1 MIKRFFFDSQASK
14 NFGVNRL
21 LNVLFEILYLELLKL
36 DFKFFNMWT
45 QGIWLVDPQH
55 SMFEVIKKT
64 AIEVAKTAGDL
75 KTYNEL
81 INS

>member
-1 MIKRFFFDSQASK
+1 MSGITIVTERIEELKKDP
-14 NFGVNRL
+14 
-21 LNVLFEILYLELLKL
+21 LLKL
-36 DFKFFNMWT
+36 YFKFFNMWT
-45 QGIWLVDPQH
+45 QGVWLVDPQH